1 MAPLGMV
8 VGWWGFL
15 VVEKGKE
22 DCVES
27 VVDEGSLGD
36 GSETVLC
43 VEAKEVVCF
52 DSCLVLVVVLV
63 VGSRPVLQSRELGSN
78 Q

>member
-1 MAPLGMV
+1 
-8 VGWWGFL
+8 L

-36 GSETVLC
+36 GSDVCVC

-63 VGSRPVLQSRELGSN
+63 VGSRPVLQSREQSSN

>member
-1 MAPLGMV
+1 M
-8 VGWWGFL
+8 
-15 VVEKGKE
+15 VEKGKE

-43 VEAKEVVCF
+43 VCVCG
-52 DSCLVLVVVLV
+52 SE
-63 VGSRPVLQSRELGSN
+63 GSRVF
-78 Q
+78 